1 MLKKI
6 MSAALSALMCTSA
19 FAAAPAVSA
28 AEVTS
33 QPAGALAESNF
44 GNENNIT
51 LKVYANDKAVS
62 LVKKQVESFKALYP
76 NKTFKK
82 IEVIAE
88 EDYDG
93 IIEVLIDPA
102 NAADVFTVTSD
113 QLLNLKYAEAE
124 LPVKFSNE
132 VKSRD
137 AAYSVSPATYNQNLY
152 GYPLSTGNA
161 YCLVYDKS
169 IVSDTDAKTLEGTL
183 AACKKAGKEFIMDCV
198 NGFYSAAFIFTG
210 GVIIDGFEADE
221 YTQKFKNYDEDE
233 AIATLQ
239 AFSKLMHD
247 YKGTFKSLDPAQIA
261 SGFINKTLGA
271 GFDGVWNKEADKQAL
286 GSRFGA
292 AKLPTIKVNNNNK
305 QIIPFNGLYY
315 RAVNAKTK
323 FPNAANMLAY
333 YLSDE
338 ECQKQNA
345 QQLGQVPTNKNL
357 QNSTVVTNDAVMNA
371 VKEQSEFA
379 CPQANVQGT
388 FWQAVGN
395 LGEDLIDS
403 NTNPNDKEHFKT
415 LLNNTIADIRDE
427 YDYPEPGT
435 EYPEITN
442 DYSTENGIVF
452 EITDCNDNY
461 GYRIFRKVNGSWK
474 GIGNTT
480 SKTFTDTNVKYNE
493 ENFYTVRA
501 IDKNGKLVGDYDDIG
516 YYTWYEAVYPDIL
529 SLKSNSGGIT
539 LNWEKIDGVSTYRLY
554 YKNEKG
560 GWSVLKSVVNGTTFT
575 DSNVKFGQK
584 KTYTV
589 RALNKKGQVISDYD
603 RDGWSATYSV
613 ATPQISSLSSG
624 ENGITIKWNA
634 VSGASKYRVYY
645 KSGNSWKTLKDVTGT
660 STTDSAV
667 KYGRKETYTVRA
679 INNKGEVMS
688 GYNSTGKST
697 TYAVATPKITSLKNN
712 SSGVVIKWNKVSSV
726 SSYRIY
732 YKNAKGGWSVLSKSY
747 KGDTYT
753 DKSVKNGTKKTYT
766 IRALDKKG
774 NTISDYNRTGWSI
787 VYKK

>member
-183 AACKKAGKEFIMDCV
+183 AACKKAGKEFIMDCG

-261 SGFINKTLGA
+261 SGFSIGYVGA

-529 SLKSNSGGIT
+529 SLKSNSGRC
-539 LNWEKIDGVSTYRLY
+539 S
-554 YKNEKG
+554 
-560 GWSVLKSVVNGTTFT
+560 
-575 DSNVKFGQK
+575 
-584 KTYTV
+584 
-589 RALNKKGQVISDYD
+589 
-603 RDGWSATYSV
+603 
-613 ATPQISSLSSG
+613 
-624 ENGITIKWNA
+624 
-634 VSGASKYRVYY
+634 RV
-645 KSGNSWKTLKDVTGT
+645 
-660 STTDSAV
+660 
-667 KYGRKETYTVRA
+667 
-679 INNKGEVMS
+679 
-688 GYNSTGKST
+688 
-697 TYAVATPKITSLKNN
+697 
-712 SSGVVIKWNKVSSV
+712 
-726 SSYRIY
+726 
-732 YKNAKGGWSVLSKSY
+732 
-747 KGDTYT
+747 
-753 DKSVKNGTKKTYT
+753 
-766 IRALDKKG
+766 
-774 NTISDYNRTGWSI
+774 
-787 VYKK
+787 

>member
-183 AACKKAGKEFIMDCV
+183 AACKKAGKEFIMDCG

-403 NTNPNDKEHFKT
+403 NTN
-415 LLNNTIADIRDE
+415 
-427 YDYPEPGT
+427 
-435 EYPEITN
+435 
-442 DYSTENGIVF
+442 
-452 EITDCNDNY
+452 
-461 GYRIFRKVNGSWK
+461 
-474 GIGNTT
+474 
-480 SKTFTDTNVKYNE
+480 
-493 ENFYTVRA
+493 TVCMML
-501 IDKNGKLVGDYDDIG
+501 GK
-516 YYTWYEAVYPDIL
+516 AVYGSFKIVSDVRR
-529 SLKSNSGGIT
+529 LKAMHFPVT
-539 LNWEKIDGVSTYRLY
+539 DLRKGV
-554 YKNEKG
+554 K
-560 GWSVLKSVVNGTTFT
+560 
-575 DSNVKFGQK
+575 D
-584 KTYTV
+584 
-589 RALNKKGQVISDYD
+589 VISVRYQQQFVH
-603 RDGWSATYSV
+603 SAS
-613 ATPQISSLSSG
+613 
-624 ENGITIKWNA
+624 
-634 VSGASKYRVYY
+634 
-645 KSGNSWKTLKDVTGT
+645 
-660 STTDSAV
+660 SAV
-667 KYGRKETYTVRA
+667 
-679 INNKGEVMS
+679 INQ
-688 GYNSTGKST
+688 
-697 TYAVATPKITSLKNN
+697 IL
-712 SSGVVIKWNKVSSV
+712 
-726 SSYRIY
+726 R
-732 YKNAKGGWSVLSKSY
+732 
-747 KGDTYT
+747 
-753 DKSVKNGTKKTYT
+753 
-766 IRALDKKG
+766 
-774 NTISDYNRTGWSI
+774 
-787 VYKK
+787 